1 MLCLFYCQHLPLTH
15 CTVAQSQAPPCPA
28 VPLSQ
33 HRCSSAGS
41 LGHPHCVICSPLTG
55 TVAARLPGS
64 ESSSVS
70 HHSISNCPVLHWLK
84 VKFNVLKLFYL
95 DIPLALNLK
104 INYAVCLLMKIV
116 SLSLILPGIRSSP
129 HPPCKATKD
138 QVLSLVHLL
147 SISKAIFLAQIWVAW
162 ALVSPTLPTV
172 FLYSA
177 FVVEPQT

>member
-15 CTVAQSQAPPCPA
+15 CTVARSQAPPCPA

-41 LGHPHCVICSPLTG
+41 LGHPHCAICSPLMG

-70 HHSISNCPVLHWLK
+70 HHSISVSPVLHRLK
-84 VKFNVLKLFYL
+84 VKFHVLKLFYL

-116 SLSLILPGIRSSP
+116 SISIPCPSYFQASDPPLIRPVKPPRTRSY
-129 HPPCKATKD
+129 H
-138 QVLSLVHLL
+138 L
-147 SISKAIFLAQIWVAW
+147 SISYLSLRLF
-162 ALVSPTLPTV
+162 S
-172 FLYSA
+172 
-177 FVVEPQT
+177 